1 MYNYFGDKMKKELL
15 QKIILFVLFFVCI
28 FVFMSIQ
35 EVNEGDE
42 LINFLNVLKM
52 SNGEKIYEE
61 AIVITTPL
69 FHFIGLIFMKIF
81 R

>member
-1 MYNYFGDKMKKELL
+1 MKKELL
-15 QKIILFVLFFVCI
+15 KKIVLFILFFLCTFC
-28 FVFMSIQ
+28 FMNIQ

-52 SNGEKIYEE
+52 SNGEQIYDG
-61 AIVITTPL
+61 AVVITTPL
-69 FHFIGLIFMKIF
+69 FHFIGLISLKIF

>member
-1 MYNYFGDKMKKELL
+1 MKKELL
-15 QKIILFVLFFVCI
+15 KKIVLFILFFLCTFC
-28 FVFMSIQ
+28 FMNNQ

-52 SNGEKIYEE
+52 SNGEQIYDG
-61 AIVITTPL
+61 AVVITTPL
-69 FHFIGLIFMKIF
+69 FHFIGLIFLKIF

>member
-1 MYNYFGDKMKKELL
+1 MKKEFLK
-15 QKIILFVLFFVCI
+15 KIILFVLFFLCI
-28 FVFMSIQ
+28 FLFMSIQ

-52 SNGEKIYEE
+52 SNGEQIYNG
-61 AIVITTPL
+61 AVVITTPL
-69 FHFIGLIFMKIF
+69 FHFIGLIFVKIF